1 MTFEMVVQLPVTGA
15 FGTDEEFDLRTQL
28 ERDFNAAL
36 AAANMG
42 ESGRGET
49 DDGRMS
55 VYLEAVTDPD
65 AALRIVKDVLARHKL
80 LHRAMVLLD
89 ARCEA
94 DSDDIERRVLWPLQ
108 SVAVRVA

>member
-15 FGTDEEFDLRTQL
+15 FGTDEEFDLRTRL

-36 AAANMG
+36 VAENAG

-55 VYLEAVTDPD
+55 VYLESVTDHD
-65 AALRIVKDVLARHKL
+65 AALRIVKDVLVRHKL
-80 LHRAMVLLD
+80 LHRVTVLLET
-89 ARCEA
+89 RCEA

-108 SVAVRVA
+108 SAAVRVA